1 MDIGDATYGHWQFLG
16 WTKEFDSSFIILNSS
31 FTTLMLTD
39 LTVKDFLNKVAGS
52 DPVPGGGSI
61 AALNGALA
69 SALAAMVANLTIGK
83 KKYAEVQE
91 DMQAIAQEAER
102 LMGDFTAD
110 IDRDSDAY
118 DRVFA
123 CFKMPKETD
132 EEKAAR
138 SAAIQEATKYAA
150 QVPLEV
156 ARRACALMPRVAEV
170 ALKGNQ
176 NAVTDACVAMMS
188 ARNAVLAAVL
198 NVRINLSSLK
208 DTELVTRLQ
217 AEADGLEQ
225 QACQQEQALL
235 NKVKALLQA

>member
-1 MDIGDATYGHWQFLG
+1 
-16 WTKEFDSSFIILNSS
+16 
-31 FTTLMLTD
+31 MLTE

-91 DMQAIAQEAER
+91 DMQAIAQEAEE
-102 LMGDFTAD
+102 LMTAFTAD

-123 CFKMPKETD
+123 CFKMPKDTD
-132 EEKAAR
+132 EEKVAR
-138 SAAIQEATKYAA
+138 STAIQEATKYAA

-156 ARRACALMPRVAEV
+156 ARRACTLMPRIAEV

-198 NVRINLSSLK
+198 NVRINLTSLK
-208 DTELVTRLQ
+208 DAELVARLQ
-217 AEADGLEQ
+217 AEADELEQ
-225 QACQQEQALL
+225 QACNQEQELLAKIKALL
-235 NKVKALLQA
+235 NA

>member
-1 MDIGDATYGHWQFLG
+1 
-16 WTKEFDSSFIILNSS
+16 
-31 FTTLMLTD
+31 MLTE

-91 DMQAIAQEAER
+91 DMQAIAQEAEE
-102 LMGDFTAD
+102 LMTAFTAD

-118 DRVFA
+118 NRVFA
-123 CFKMPKETD
+123 CFKMPKDTD
-132 EEKAAR
+132 EEKVAR
-138 SAAIQEATKYAA
+138 STAIQEATKYAA

-156 ARRACALMPRVAEV
+156 ARRACALMPHIAEV

-198 NVRINLSSLK
+198 NVRINLTSLK
-208 DTELVTRLQ
+208 DAELVARLQ

-225 QACQQEQALL
+225 QACNQEQELLAKIKALL
-235 NKVKALLQA
+235 NA